1 MTHELQPPGPPPRA
15 GTPPPRPPASQAR
28 RGEHELLFAE
38 SPPELGSRSP
48 RLVYEAGGQGGGVH
62 EAGGRG
68 GGVLTALALAIGI
81 SLACSNRTTTPSE
94 PGTHVTDAGMAGCE
108 PLSAVSG
115 ACYIVDGAY
124 AVPSTTG
131 CSRSGSAAKGPADSH
146 CNGVTPQTVSA
157 PACSAMTDD
166 EDAGSSADA
175 GSNDAATAEG
185 GANEAGIAEAG
196 AVDAAPAVGLC
207 GAPPGDIAN
216 ATSEFGATMYGTEGN
231 DDDCKY
237 HVSYETTPLCENDGV
252 YFVVKANYLTRDGA
266 PLTGACA
273 QAEICLNNEHVGPAP
288 TDAIGSEPVVE
299 GPPGTYTIGPVV
311 FDEAGT
317 WTVRFHFNEICCDLV
332 PDSPHGHAAFFV
344 DVP

>member
-1 MTHELQPPGPPPRA
+1 MKLRTV
-15 GTPPPRPPASQAR
+15 
-28 RGEHELLFAE
+28 
-38 SPPELGSRSP
+38 LGI
-48 RLVYEAGGQGGGVH
+48 AM
-62 EAGGRG
+62 A
-68 GGVLTALALAIGI
+68 I
-81 SLACSNRTTTPSE
+81 SLACSNHTTTPSE

-115 ACYIVDGAY
+115 ACYVVDGAY
-124 AVPSTTG
+124 PVPSTTG
-131 CSRSGSAAKGPADSH
+131 CSPSGSAAKGPADSH
-146 CNGVTPQTVSA
+146 CNGAAPQTVSA

-166 EDAGSSADA
+166 DAGSATDA
-175 GSNDAATAEG
+175 GSNDATTAEG
-185 GANEAGIAEAG
+185 GAGEAG
-196 AVDAAPAVGLC
+196 ALGAAPTMGLC
-207 GAPPGDIAN
+207 GAPPGNIAN
-216 ATSEFGATMYGTEGN
+216 ATSAFGATMYGTEGD

-252 YFVVKANYLTRDGA
+252 YLVVKANYLTRDGA
-266 PLTGACA
+266 PLTGACT
-273 QAEICLNNEHVGPAP
+273 QAEMCLNNQHVGPAP
-288 TDAIGSEPVVE
+288 TDAIGSEPVIE